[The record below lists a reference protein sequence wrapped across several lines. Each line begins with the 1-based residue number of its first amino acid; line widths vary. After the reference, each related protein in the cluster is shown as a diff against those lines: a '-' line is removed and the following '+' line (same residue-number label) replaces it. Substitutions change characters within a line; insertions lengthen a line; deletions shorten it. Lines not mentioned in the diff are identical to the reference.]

1 MLERRCKDSTPGS
14 IIVYVRFPFRW
25 PGIKK
30 DEPAEGL
37 NQRNLDSE
45 EMAESKKMLKAE
57 FLNIIVVVNIV
68 NTIVVCRA
76 SVESH
81 GQGDYTF
88 NALGTDT
95 LL

>member
-1 MLERRCKDSTPGS
+1 
-14 IIVYVRFPFRW
+14 
-25 PGIKK
+25 
-30 DEPAEGL
+30 
-37 NQRNLDSE
+37 
-45 EMAESKKMLKAE
+45 MADSKKMLKVE

-88 NALGTDT
+88 NALGTDI

>member
-1 MLERRCKDSTPGS
+1 M
-14 IIVYVRFPFRW
+14 
-25 PGIKK
+25 
-30 DEPAEGL
+30 AEG
-37 NQRNLDSE
+37 
-45 EMAESKKMLKAE
+45 KKMLKAE

-95 LL
+95 LLEIWITILTLLFCC